1 MQTKRSKQLETTH
14 VHKLLIQ
21 LAIPATIGMMINALY
36 NLVDTIFVGRG
47 VNEIA
52 IGALSLAFPIQMII
66 MAVGLMIGIGSAS
79 VFSRAFGR
87 QDTKTMDHSV
97 NTALRIDIV
106 VALFFTLLAFLF
118 LDELLLFFKATESN
132 IGYAKDYLSIIFIG
146 LVPLTLSMVLNN
158 LTRAEGRVKIAM
170 ISMILGAGTNI
181 VLDPIFI
188 FDWGLGLGVRG
199 AALATV
205 ISQMVAF
212 GFIFLM
218 SISPKSA
225 LNIRFN
231 QLLDIDFNVLK
242 EIVAVGFPTFVRN
255 AAGALLSILIF
266 FLIAYYTTGDQAVY
280 ISIFGVTNRIIMFLF
295 MPAFGLVQGLAPIA
309 GYNYGAQKYERLV
322 DVIKFAMV
330 ILVVYFTFNFLFVQL
345 LSKQLFMIFA
355 EDASDFF
362 ISYGS
367 KTIRTISLGFIL
379 VSFQVLMSSVYQS
392 FGYAKRAMFVALS
405 RQLILFVPFVFILT
419 YFFDLEGL
427 WMTFAVA
434 DILAGIISMAL
445 YIYEQRVLK
454 SYIKKA

>member
-1 MQTKRSKQLETTH
+1 
-14 VHKLLIQ
+14 
-21 LAIPATIGMMINALY
+21 
-36 NLVDTIFVGRG
+36 
-47 VNEIA
+47 
-52 IGALSLAFPIQMII
+52 

>member
-1 MQTKRSKQLETTH
+1 
-14 VHKLLIQ
+14 
-21 LAIPATIGMMINALY
+21 
-36 NLVDTIFVGRG
+36 
-47 VNEIA
+47 
-52 IGALSLAFPIQMII
+52 
-66 MAVGLMIGIGSAS
+66 
-79 VFSRAFGR
+79 
-87 QDTKTMDHSV
+87 
-97 NTALRIDIV
+97 
-106 VALFFTLLAFLF
+106 
-118 LDELLLFFKATESN
+118 
-132 IGYAKDYLSIIFIG
+132 
-146 LVPLTLSMVLNN
+146 
-158 LTRAEGRVKIAM
+158 M